1 MPELL
6 NQSTTE
12 RAMDTMTDDPFA
24 DLGPA
29 KKPCGCKDTA
39 AVSAGEGDLFD
50 TAELEQALGEL
61 EAGDGGDAE
70 LAELEAALD
79 ELELGAVSE
88 GDASLEDLVGLTG
101 RHPGL
106 KVTISF

>member
-1 MPELL
+1 MPKLL

-29 KKPCGCKDTA
+29 KKPCGCKDKA
-39 AVSAGEGDLFD
+39 AAADQDDPFDL
-50 TAELEQALGEL
+50 AELEQALGGL

-70 LAELEAALD
+70 LEELEAALD
-79 ELELGAVSE
+79 ELEGAAMSGGE
-88 GDASLEDLVGLTG
+88 ASLEDLVALAG